1 MMNVECYVITIR
13 TPMLLNV
20 FQLSKCIKLDMV
32 EEHVVIL
39 GFNFKKLKGFI
50 ITIDSITMWPPK

>member
-13 TPMLLNV
+13 TPMLVNV

-39 GFNFKKLKGFI
+39 GFN
-50 ITIDSITMWPPK
+50 